1 MYGWIGKN
9 FYNHRV
15 ILTSTIE
22 YDNFQRL
29 RKFRLSEFFF
39 YVILKL
45 SIVRREKRMKKSKN
59 LKGKIGA
66 VMLSLVLA
74 LTMVVTPSMFTTKS
88 VSADEE
94 NTENVKSQKIFD
106 NWTMAAQIADKTTN
120 YFDADG
126 TPDLQT
132 AVFYTELQ
140 YGIKP
145 NTNEE
150 IKAEDF
156 CKKVKDNFTG
166 IKSFTEADLAKINP
180 LGMYTYDQENHK
192 IIIRRW
198 RWQRIN
204 LYVYRTK

>member
-1 MYGWIGKN
+1 
-9 FYNHRV
+9 
-15 ILTSTIE
+15 
-22 YDNFQRL
+22 
-29 RKFRLSEFFF
+29 
-39 YVILKL
+39 
-45 SIVRREKRMKKSKN
+45 MKKSKN

-74 LTMVVTPSMFTTKS
+74 LTMVVTPSMFATKS

-156 CKKVKDNFTG
+156 KDIWWIG
-166 IKSFTEADLAKINP
+166 HIP
-180 LGMYTYDQENHK
+180 HGMCE
-192 IIIRRW
+192 
-198 RWQRIN
+198 
-204 LYVYRTK
+204 